1 VEQRQL
7 HNSRAERV
15 KTMRDNLIAFGLL
28 LAAVVSWLWVATAQA
43 EENLNNQMIKDC
55 VQHYRTGNSVNDVN
69 WTKASACYSQW
80 RVGEMKKEYAEM
92 RDFLKHN
99 PRYRYPGQSNNKCW
113 GKPRENP
120 FESAYIRHTTNGFEA
135 GVSYKDTIPAGCF
148 ETAPWDNRDVGK

>member
-1 VEQRQL
+1 
-7 HNSRAERV
+7 
-15 KTMRDNLIAFGLL
+15 MRDNLIALGLL
-28 LAAVVSWLWVATAQA
+28 VAALGAWTVVANAN
-43 EENLNNQMIKDC
+43 ENINNKMIKDC
-55 VQHYRTGNSVNDVN
+55 VQHYRTGASVNDVD

-80 RVGEMKKEYAEM
+80 RVGENKKEYAEM

-135 GVSYKDTIPAGCF
+135 GVSYKDKMPAGCF
-148 ETAPWDNRDVGK
+148 ETAPWDNRDVKK